1 MTKLR
6 FPGTIQ
12 LGDVTKLDGA
22 CIPPVDIVTA
32 SSPCQDLSVAGKRE
46 GLKGERSGLFINAI
60 NIVRRM
66 RMSTGGRQPR
76 FFIWENVPGAF
87 SSNGGND
94 FRAVLEAIAETDIP
108 MPENNKWAN
117 TGLVQCDDSEIAWT
131 VLDAQ
136 YMGVP
141 QRRKRIF
148 LVADF
153 AKTGRCAGKILLEP
167 TCLPGNITQGQTK
180 EKDIAKTT
188 KISTGSAKWGGIY
201 DVRISSDGTVNHRAH
216 CYKTELCRSLDTHAP
231 DPNTN
236 HGGPAIIYDMT
247 HADDVVRESKGKTFT
262 LNARMGT
269 GGNQIPILTENIPNV
284 AMSTMGGAEVLDNE
298 QGEFYDKLYRGQS
311 ADSCGNGLERCACT
325 CNGKQTVGSLCAHDG
340 RGFNGQDVSNDK
352 LIVETM
358 NESI

>member
-1 MTKLR
+1 M
-6 FPGTIQ
+6 
-12 LGDVTKLDGA
+12 
-22 CIPPVDIVTA
+22 DIVTA

-94 FRAVLEAIAETDIP
+94 FRAVLESIAETDIP

-117 TGLVQCDDSEIAWT
+117 TGLVQCDDREIAWT

-167 TCLPGNITQGQTK
+167 TCLPGNITQSQTK
-180 EKDIAKTT
+180 GKDIAETT
-188 KISTGSAKWGGIY
+188 KISTGNAKWGGY
-201 DVRISSDGTVNHRAH
+201 LR
-216 CYKTELCRSLDTHAP
+216 CQ
-231 DPNTN
+231 
-236 HGGPAIIYDMT
+236 
-247 HADDVVRESKGKTFT
+247 
-262 LNARMGT
+262 
-269 GGNQIPILTENIPNV
+269 NQ
-284 AMSTMGGAEVLDNE
+284 
-298 QGEFYDKLYRGQS
+298 
-311 ADSCGNGLERCACT
+311 
-325 CNGKQTVGSLCAHDG
+325 
-340 RGFNGQDVSNDK
+340 
-352 LIVETM
+352 
-358 NESI
+358 

>member
-1 MTKLR
+1 MALTKIR
-6 FPGTIQ
+6 FPETEQ
-12 LGDVTKLDGA
+12 LGDVTKIDGTK
-22 CIPPVDIVTA
+22 IKPVDIIC
-32 SSPCQDLSVAGKRE
+32 SGSPCQSFSIAGKRD
-46 GLKGERSGLFINAI
+46 GMQGESGLFRDFVR
-60 NIVRRM
+60 IVEQM
-66 RMSTGGRQPR
+66 KKATNGQYPKWV
-76 FFIWENVPGAF
+76 IWENVPGAF
-87 SSNGGND
+87 SSTDGKD
-94 FRAVLEAIAETDIP
+94 IVEVLESFDRL
-108 MPENNKWAN
+108 
-117 TGLVQCDDSEIAWT
+117 GY
-131 VLDAQ
+131 VLDMNVFDAQ

-284 AMSTMGGAEVLDNE
+284 AMSTMGG
-298 QGEFYDKLYRGQS
+298 QS
-311 ADSCGNGLERCACT
+311 AYAIGNGQTAQLKMQDMVGTLNCMHDQIAVMQKLATENKQLEVCAPMMDEDST
-325 CNGKQTVGSLCAHDG
+325 
-340 RGFNGQDVSNDK
+340 DK
-352 LIVETM
+352 T
-358 NESI
+358 

>member
-1 MTKLR
+1 MKEADYLSM
-6 FPGTIQ
+6 Q
-12 LGDVTKLDGA
+12 LT
-22 CIPPVDIVTA
+22 
-32 SSPCQDLSVAGKRE
+32 
-46 GLKGERSGLFINAI
+46 LFDECECP
-60 NIVRRM
+60 R
-66 RMSTGGRQPR
+66 GGRQPR

-247 HADDVVRESKGKTFT
+247 HADDVVRESKGKTLT

-269 GGNQIPILTENIPNV
+269 GGESNTD
-284 AMSTMGGAEVLDNE
+284 TD
-298 QGEFYDKLYRGQS
+298 GEYP
-311 ADSCGNGLERCACT
+311 
-325 CNGKQTVGSLCAHDG
+325 
-340 RGFNGQDVSNDK
+340 
-352 LIVETM
+352 
-358 NESI
+358 